1 MEKCLLR
8 SFTFTSVCQ
17 ILIECNYKT
26 VATFNWPVNINSEQ
40 MLLGEGA
47 DFDAGRNSIGLTDL
61 QSFHILDM
69 YGLRGEKYSDMT

>member
-1 MEKCLLR
+1 
-8 SFTFTSVCQ
+8 
-17 ILIECNYKT
+17 
-26 VATFNWPVNINSEQ
+26 